1 MYVMEFAIPRCGWN
15 RTQIL
20 KKWPHSEIKLSFS
33 SPLLFP
39 PPQKCFMEGNT
50 PIILPVKY
58 EYNAYVTIWMLSRTE
73 EFGFQNRAWKLCC
86 QCSYLIAANTRF
98 P

>member
-39 PPQKCFMEGNT
+39 TPKKSALWREILQLYYLLSMNT
-50 PIILPVKY
+50 
-58 EYNAYVTIWMLSRTE
+58 MLMWQFE
-73 EFGFQNRAWKLCC
+73 CC
-86 QCSYLIAANTRF
+86 QEQKSLAFKIGHENYAVNAHTW
-98 P
+98 